1 MTPTVVDEEDER
13 DEDNI
18 STDVDDDNVQGAGAL
33 PNTVSVN
40 LQKSAIIYVDFNFLG
55 WRCDQGIFVIT
66 FLFLGQCDTS

>member
-33 PNTVSVN
+33 PHTVSVN
-40 LQKSAIIYVDFNFLG
+40 LQKSAIIYVDFDFLG
-55 WRCDQGIFVIT
+55 LPSRHICHYFSY
-66 FLFLGQCDTS
+66 FRAL

>member
-1 MTPTVVDEEDER
+1 MTPTVMDEKDER

-40 LQKSAIIYVDFNFLG
+40 F
-55 WRCDQGIFVIT
+55 
-66 FLFLGQCDTS
+66 

>member
-1 MTPTVVDEEDER
+1 MTPTVVEEEDER

-40 LQKSAIIYVDFNFLG
+40 FQKAQLYALIQLFRLAIKAY
-55 WRCDQGIFVIT
+55 FVII
-66 FLFLGQCDTS
+66 FLILGHCDTS